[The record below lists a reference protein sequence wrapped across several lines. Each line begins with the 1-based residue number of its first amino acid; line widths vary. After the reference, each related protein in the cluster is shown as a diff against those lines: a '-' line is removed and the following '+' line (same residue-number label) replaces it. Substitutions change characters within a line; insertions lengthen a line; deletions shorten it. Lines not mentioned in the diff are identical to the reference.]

1 MWNRRLLAVV
11 VLLALVGSLPI
22 LGRALA
28 ADEPKLTKQEIEK
41 IVHDYLVN
49 NPEALAEALPG
60 ALRVLQQRQSVAAA
74 QKAKQAIQENRQALL
89 ADQNSPVEGNPQ
101 GKVTIVEFFDY
112 RCPHCRHVA
121 PALDQ
126 LVGSNASVRV
136 VYKNFPVLGE
146 PSVLAARAAVAAQQ
160 QGGWLKLHRAMLAYQ
175 GEFTV
180 DNLLALG
187 TSVGLDSAKLKA
199 DMMSP
204 ATDKA
209 LQANMTL
216 AAALGLDATPSFVIG
231 DRVIRGAPT
240 PEAFQALVEE
250 ETAKSAR

>member
-11 VLLALVGSLPI
+11 VLLALIGSLPV

-49 NPEALAEALPG
+49 NPEVLAEAI
-60 ALRVLQQRQSVAAA
+60 RVLQQRQSVAAA

-89 ADQNSPVEGNPQ
+89 ADQSSPVEGNPQ

-126 LVGSNASVRV
+126 LVNSNTSVRV

-160 QGGWLKLHRAMLAYQ
+160 QGGWLKLHRAMLAYE

-209 LQANMTL
+209 LPRT
-216 AAALGLDATPSFVIG
+216 
-231 DRVIRGAPT
+231 
-240 PEAFQALVEE
+240 
-250 ETAKSAR
+250 